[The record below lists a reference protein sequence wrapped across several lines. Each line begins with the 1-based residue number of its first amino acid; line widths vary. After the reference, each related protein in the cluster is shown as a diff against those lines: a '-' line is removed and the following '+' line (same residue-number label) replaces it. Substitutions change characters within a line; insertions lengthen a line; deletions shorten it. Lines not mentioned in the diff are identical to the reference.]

1 MRAIDAAK
9 SLSIHPVTLK
19 RLEKKGVIRPLRDR
33 NGWRRYS
40 DEDLE
45 KVRKIYSLVD
55 KRLKSTEKF
64 NQKVENLTIDELND
78 LSEILRLTD
87 LILTKH
93 EVKKEF
99 HDLLKEFV
107 DIITESADSVEVLD
121 DEISELIISAE
132 GTISR
137 VKALRGKVSEE
148 FDFEMGKTSARRE
161 QIIANNCSNNLTKSS
176 TGVYTQGY
184 QQKSTLEAE
193 QVI

>member
-1 MRAIDAAK
+1 LI
-9 SLSIHPVTLK
+9 ILK
-19 RLEKKGVIRPLRDR
+19 PQRNIKK
-33 NGWRRYS
+33 
-40 DEDLE
+40 DLE

-64 NQKVENLTIDELND
+64 NQKIENLTIDELND
-78 LSEILRLTD
+78 LNEILRVAD

-107 DIITESADSVEVLD
+107 DIITKSADSVEVLD
-121 DEISELIISAE
+121 DEISELIITAE

-137 VKALRGKVSEE
+137 VKALRGKVTDE
-148 FDFEMGKTSARRE
+148 FDFEIGKNSVRRE
-161 QIIANNCSNNLTKSS
+161 QITANNCSNNLTKSS

>member
-1 MRAIDAAK
+1 LTI
-9 SLSIHPVTLK
+9 LK
-19 RLEKKGVIRPLRDR
+19 PQRNLKK
-33 NGWRRYS
+33 
-40 DEDLE
+40 DLE

-107 DIITESADSVEVLD
+107 VIITKSADSVEVLD

-137 VKALRGKVSEE
+137 VKALRGKVSDE
-148 FDFEMGKTSARRE
+148 FNFEMGKTSARRE
-161 QIIANNCSNNLTKSS
+161 QIIVNSCSNNLTKSS
-176 TGVYTQGY
+176 TGVYTHGY

>member
-1 MRAIDAAK
+1 LTI
-9 SLSIHPVTLK
+9 LK
-19 RLEKKGVIRPLRDR
+19 PQRNLKK
-33 NGWRRYS
+33 
-40 DEDLE
+40 DLE

-99 HDLLKEFV
+99 YDLLKEFV
-107 DIITESADSVEVLD
+107 DIITKSADSVEVLD
-121 DEISELIISAE
+121 DEISELIITAE

-137 VKALRGKVSEE
+137 VKALRGKVTDE
-148 FDFEMGKTSARRE
+148 FDFEIGKNSVRRE
-161 QIIANNCSNNLTKSS
+161 QITANNCSNNLTKSS

>member
-1 MRAIDAAK
+1 LTI
-9 SLSIHPVTLK
+9 LK
-19 RLEKKGVIRPLRDR
+19 PQRNIKK
-33 NGWRRYS
+33 
-40 DEDLE
+40 DLE

-99 HDLLKEFV
+99 YDLLKEFV
-107 DIITESADSVEVLD
+107 DIITKSADSVEVLD

>member
-1 MRAIDAAK
+1 LTI
-9 SLSIHPVTLK
+9 LK
-19 RLEKKGVIRPLRDR
+19 PQRNIKK
-33 NGWRRYS
+33 
-40 DEDLE
+40 DLE
-45 KVRKIYSLVD
+45 KVGKIYSLVD

-78 LSEILRLTD
+78 LSEILRLAD

-107 DIITESADSVEVLD
+107 VIITKSADSVEVLD

-137 VKALRGKVSEE
+137 VKALRGKVSDE
-148 FDFEMGKTSARRE
+148 FDFGMGKTNARRE

-184 QQKSTLEAE
+184 PQGYLQKSTLEAE